1 MPRPQLMMVS
11 KGVKPKEEIAPS
23 TQLINAFSTS
33 LQKHL
38 KEVNDLS
45 VETDNLTR
53 QLAAGEI
60 DNIHTVMIAAEK
72 ARMALNFTLA
82 MRDRII
88 RAYEDTLAMGGR

>member
-1 MPRPQLMMVS
+1 MPKSQLMMVS
-11 KGVKPKEEIAPS
+11 KGVKPKEEIAS
-23 TQLINAFSTS
+23 TTQLIDAFSTS

-45 VETDNLTR
+45 INTDNLTR

-72 ARMALNFTLA
+72 AKIALNFTIA